1 MSGPLMPSSRAF
13 RCSYEN
19 VHETAEHAYRARL
32 HVGEPSDEVCSM
44 IAKRAERARAVEK
57 PALRIGQAAALL
69 GVAVETL
76 RRWEEEGQ
84 LHVVRSQGGQRL
96 VDIDTIRR
104 LLARR
109 RAPQRPIARSS
120 ARNQLEAVV
129 LEVRKGRAAATVE
142 MQAGP
147 YRLVS
152 LMTAE
157 AVEELRLEPGVH
169 VIASVKATSVVVGRP
184 ED

>member
-1 MSGPLMPSSRAF
+1 
-13 RCSYEN
+13 
-19 VHETAEHAYRARL
+19 L

-44 IAKRAERARAVEK
+44 TAKRAERARAVEK

-96 VDIDTIRR
+96 VDIDTVRG

-129 LEVRKGRAAATVE
+129 LGVRKGRAAATVE

-184 ED
+184 EDRFA

>member
-1 MSGPLMPSSRAF
+1 
-13 RCSYEN
+13 
-19 VHETAEHAYRARL
+19 
-32 HVGEPSDEVCSM
+32 
-44 IAKRAERARAVEK
+44 
-57 PALRIGQAAALL
+57 LRIGQAAALL
-69 GVAVETL
+69 GLSVETL

-84 LHVVRSQGGQRL
+84 LRVIRSEGGQRL

-104 LLARR
+104 LLAER
-109 RAPQRPIARSS
+109 RAPQRPIARTS

-129 LEVRKGRAAATVE
+129 LEVRKGGAAATVE

-157 AVEELRLEPGVH
+157 AVEELQLEPGVR
-169 VIASVKATSVVVGRP
+169 VFACVKATSVMVGRP
-184 ED
+184 EE